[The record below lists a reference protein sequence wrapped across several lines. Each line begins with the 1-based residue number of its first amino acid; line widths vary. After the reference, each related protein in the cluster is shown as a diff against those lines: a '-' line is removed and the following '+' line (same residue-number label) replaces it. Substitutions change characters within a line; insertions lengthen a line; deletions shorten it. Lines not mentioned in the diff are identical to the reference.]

1 MFFDDKVAEAT
12 FCAVFHFYEFH
23 NNRDN
28 LPGVLKQ
35 SAEEWLK
42 AKTRVSRVHDTVFP
56 SCPQRLQHFS
66 DTKNLT
72 VKTVIAE
79 SHANSVCKQAH
90 RINSGSSHPAKIYT
104 PDYDI

>member
-1 MFFDDKVAEAT
+1 MFYDDKVAEAT
-12 FCAVFHFYEFH
+12 FCAVFHFYELH
-23 NNRDN
+23 NKVS

-42 AKTRVSRVHDTVFP
+42 TKTRVSRVHDTVVP

-66 DTKNLT
+66 DTKIQT

-90 RINSGSSHPAKIYT
+90 RINSGSSHPAEIYT